1 MPPNFLLNQNAA
13 LVLDTSVLININASS
28 FALEILNALPNRIL
42 ISNEVVLELEKGKK
56 RGYKDAD
63 LLNEFVQIGLIGIVV
78 LNESELNVFEQ
89 LVIGPAG
96 ATLDDGESA
105 TVAYA
110 VENKAIAIIDEC
122 KAHRICKERFPS
134 LKVGCTMDLF
144 THPSV
149 QESLGKERLST
160 AVTNALKT
168 ARMRVLPDHMNLVTD
183 LIGKKNAG
191 LCQSLPRAIRSL

>member
-1 MPPNFLLNQNAA
+1 MQ
-13 LVLDTSVLININASS
+13 
-28 FALEILNALPNRIL
+28 
-42 ISNEVVLELEKGKK
+42 ELEKGRK
-56 RGYKDAD
+56 RGCKDAD
-63 LLNEFVQIGLIGIVV
+63 LLNEFVQIGLTEIVV

-110 VENKAIAIIDEC
+110 VKNKAIAIIDER

-134 LKVGCTMDLF
+134 LKVGCTMDIF
-144 THPSV
+144 THPDV
-149 QESLGKERLST
+149 QKSLGKERLST
-160 AVTNALKT
+160 AVTNALRT

-183 LIGKKNAG
+183 LIGKKNVG